1 MVKVNNNFWR
11 YSAISSNV
19 KGPIKFTGKQAME
32 FSDKVLTKNNV
43 RKIKTFQGLIFLN
56 TLKLILEF
64 LKLKWGNIRGIV
76 CVIVNI
82 KDLTWLIYCLTTSW
96 KSFDM
101 KTFINSLEVA
111 NVDIVGQDLT
121 EKTEKGDKRWTGA
134 KLHTTCDNKCY
145 RKKANLV
152 E

>member
-19 KGPIKFTGKQAME
+19 KGPTKFTGKQAME

-43 RKIKTFQGLIFLN
+43 RKIKMFQGLTFLN

-82 KDLTWLIYCLTTSW
+82 KDLTWLIYCPT
-96 KSFDM
+96 
-101 KTFINSLEVA
+101 A
-111 NVDIVGQDLT
+111 
-121 EKTEKGDKRWTGA
+121 
-134 KLHTTCDNKCY
+134 
-145 RKKANLV
+145 
-152 E
+152 

>member
-19 KGPIKFTGKQAME
+19 KGPTKFTGKQAME

-43 RKIKTFQGLIFLN
+43 RKIKMFQGLIFLN

-82 KDLTWLIYCLTTSW
+82 KDLTWLIYCPTT
-96 KSFDM
+96 
-101 KTFINSLEVA
+101 
-111 NVDIVGQDLT
+111 
-121 EKTEKGDKRWTGA
+121 
-134 KLHTTCDNKCY
+134 
-145 RKKANLV
+145 
-152 E
+152 